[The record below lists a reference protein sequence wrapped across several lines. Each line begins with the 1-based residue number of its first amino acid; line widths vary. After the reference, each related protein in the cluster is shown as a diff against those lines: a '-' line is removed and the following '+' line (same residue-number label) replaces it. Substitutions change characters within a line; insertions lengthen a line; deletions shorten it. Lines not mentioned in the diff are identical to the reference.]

1 MASSPQGLYE
11 RNLEGL
17 QYDRIISICPYH
29 CSANT
34 CEKKTDYVIDVAYE
48 SSVNTKTRVTIYI
61 SILLVEFIN
70 LRPTW
75 TSWMVM
81 RLSNWKS

>member
-34 CEKKTDYVIDVAYE
+34 CEKKTDYVIDVAYA
-48 SSVNTKTRVTIYI
+48 KTRVVYI

-70 LRPTW
+70 LRPT
-75 TSWMVM
+75 
-81 RLSNWKS
+81 